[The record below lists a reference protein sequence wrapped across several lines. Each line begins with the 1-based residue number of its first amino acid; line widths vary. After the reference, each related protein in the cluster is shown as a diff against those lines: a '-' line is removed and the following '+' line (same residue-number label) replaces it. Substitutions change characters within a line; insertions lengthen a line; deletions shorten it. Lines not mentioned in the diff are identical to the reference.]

1 MPESVEETSVSIGEI
16 ESSRDQDSRALVRL
30 DRLLVKCGLADSTT
44 DATRKLKQ
52 GSVRVENE
60 MTTDPRLILVI
71 PDAGQPIRL
80 SLIHI

>member
-1 MPESVEETSVSIGEI
+1 
-16 ESSRDQDSRALVRL
+16 
-30 DRLLVKCGLADSTT
+30 LADSTT

-80 SLIHI
+80 ALKVGKRLKIAVISQ